1 MNYTQDYRCDYVT
14 LFIKDAENNSGSDM
28 ANGKCVWDI
37 PESAYYYK
45 DRSSITVMSVP
56 SASMSKLLLDNIIM
70 MSPIG
75 FNNSCSQLNSN
86 NATRLNSSLGV
97 IGSFVGHNK
106 PNNTNT
112 FEMRYIN
119 TSPIYTLVPSQPN
132 KVEINFIKDD
142 KSFVDLSTADTGG
155 QLGSITL
162 KFDYHK
168 PNDYKPVEDEF
179 NIAFAPQSTF

>member
-1 MNYTQDYRCDYVT
+1 MNYNQDFRCDYVT
-14 LFIKDAENNSGSDM
+14 LFIKDAAQHPASDL

-56 SASMSKLLLDNIIM
+56 DAGLSKILLDDIIM

-86 NATRLNSSLGV
+86 TATKLNSSLGT
-97 IGSFVGHNK
+97 IGSFSGHNK
-106 PNNTNT
+106 PDGINA

-119 TSPIYTLVPSQPN
+119 AVPIYTLVPSQPTQI
-132 KVEINFIKDD
+132 EIKFIRDTKAV
-142 KSFVDLSTADTGG
+142 VDLSNPDAGG
-155 QLGSITL
+155 ERGHVTL
-162 KFDYHK
+162 KFDYYK
-168 PNDYKPVEDEF
+168 PSDYKPAEDEF
-179 NIAFAPQSTF
+179 TAAFAPQSTF